1 LSLFFDI
8 LAGSLMAA
16 GLIFFV
22 GTVTGMLRFPDFYTR
37 MHAGGKGDTLST
49 ILILLG
55 AAVHVSE
62 DFFHDPIHQWGV
74 LLVMVKILGI
84 AAFLMLTSPTSTHAL
99 MRAGFEDAHETD
111 ETVVDK
117 DQDGPSLEELQSR
130 TWEERS

>member
-1 LSLFFDI
+1 MSLFFD
-8 LAGSLMAA
+8 LLSGSMMIT
-16 GLIFFV
+16 GLVFFV

-55 AAVHVSE
+55 AAIHVFE
-62 DFFHDPIHQWGV
+62 DFFYDPLQWGV
-74 LLVMVKILGI
+74 LLVMVKILAI
-84 AAFLMLTSPTSTHAL
+84 AAFIMLTSPTSTHAL
-99 MRAGFEDAHETD
+99 MRAGFEDAHEAD

-117 DQDGPSLEELQSR
+117 DQDGPSLEELQSG